1 MKKIFLILLFFLTA
15 VPFQATARQWTVDPV
30 HTNFYFSI
38 KHTYATVR
46 GQFMDF
52 SGKVIFDPANP
63 AASTFDFTI
72 KTDSVNTNES
82 KRDTHLR
89 SPEFF
94 DAAAY
99 PTITFKSDRVR
110 KKDDTLLQVNGT
122 LTIKDVSK
130 NITLDFIYHGQKDN
144 PLMPGG
150 IVAGFDARVTLDRLA
165 YHVGDGK
172 FYRMGVVGKD
182 VDVLMTMELMAE
194 K

>member
-1 MKKIFLILLFFLTA
+1 MKKILFILLFLLTA
-15 VPFQATARQWTVDPV
+15 IPFQATARQWTVDAV

-46 GQFMDF
+46 GQFADF
-52 SGKVIFDPANP
+52 SGNVIFDPANP
-63 AASTFDFTI
+63 AMSSFDFVI
-72 KTDSVNTNES
+72 KADSVNTNES

-89 SPEFF
+89 SPDFF
-94 DAAAY
+94 DTARY
-99 PTITFKSDRVR
+99 PTITFKSSKVTR
-110 KKDDTLLQVNGT
+110 KGENLLVDGT

-130 NITLDFIYHGQKDN
+130 NITLKFVYHGQKDN

-150 IVAGFDARVTLDRLA
+150 IVAGFDAEVTIDRLA

-172 FYRMGVVGKD
+172 FSRMGVVGKD
-182 VDVLMTMELMAE
+182 VEVLLTMELLAD